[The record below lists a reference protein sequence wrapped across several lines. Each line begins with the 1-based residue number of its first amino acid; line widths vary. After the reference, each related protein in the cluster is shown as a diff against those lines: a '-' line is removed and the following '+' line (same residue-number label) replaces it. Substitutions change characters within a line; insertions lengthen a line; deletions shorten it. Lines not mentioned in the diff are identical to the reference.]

1 MQIFGDNGMSKQCIE
16 TPRAPAALGAYSQ
29 GVRIGNLI
37 FVSGQIPLN
46 PKTGELSMQI
56 KDGTRQCLE
65 NVKAIL
71 EAGGARMESIV
82 KITVFLR
89 DMNDFA
95 SMNEVYS
102 TYFPKNP
109 PARAAVQVV
118 KLPKDAP
125 IEIEAM
131 AFV

>member
-1 MQIFGDNGMSKQCIE
+1 MNKQCIE

-46 PKTGELSMQI
+46 PETGELSIHI

-71 EAGGARMESIV
+71 EAGGSRMDAIV
-82 KITVFLR
+82 KVTVFLR
-89 DMNDFA
+89 DMNDFNA
-95 SMNEVYS
+95 MNEVYT
-102 TYFPKNP
+102 TYFPQNP
-109 PARAAVQVV
+109 PARAAVQVA
-118 KLPKDAP
+118 KLPRDAV
-125 IEIEAM
+125 IEIEAV
-131 AFV
+131 AVVS